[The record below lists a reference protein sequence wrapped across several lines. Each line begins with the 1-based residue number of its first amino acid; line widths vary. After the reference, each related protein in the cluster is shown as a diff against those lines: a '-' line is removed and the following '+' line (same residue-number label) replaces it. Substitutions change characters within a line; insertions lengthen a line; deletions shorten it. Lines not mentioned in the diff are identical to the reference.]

1 MGPQFHYWLQAKKK
15 TGDNKSQKFLAK
27 LYPNMKQDEIDL
39 MSKLNDKKALRKLAQ
54 SLGIPDKEIKKD
66 LG

>member
-1 MGPQFHYWLQAKKK
+1 
-15 TGDNKSQKFLAK
+15 
-27 LYPNMKQDEIDL
+27 MKQDEIDL
-39 MSKLNDKKALRKLAQ
+39 MATLNDKKELKKLAQ

>member
-1 MGPQFHYWLQAKKK
+1 MGPQFHYWLKAKKK
-15 TGDNKSQKFLAK
+15 QGDNKSQKFLAK

-39 MSKLNDKKALRKLAQ
+39 MATLNDKKELKKLAQ